1 MNSNEPHLTGHISKR
16 FDQEL
21 EEIRNQVLSMGG
33 YVETQVNNGIKAL
46 VESDSALATK
56 VVKKEKEVNR
66 MEVTIDEECV
76 QILARRQPAA
86 SDLRLLVA
94 VIKTI
99 TDLERIGDHAEKLG
113 RHQLELMDD
122 GVSSVSFARI
132 EHLGE
137 LVSKMLH
144 DSLDAFARMSVD
156 DAKKAHAMDKK
167 INAEFEGLMRQLIM
181 HMMEDPRTIKNA
193 LRVSWSVRALERI
206 GDHAK
211 NICEYV
217 IYLVVGKDVRHVLG
231 KDKSHVEIIEE
242 VEGR

>member
-56 VVKKEKEVNR
+56 VVKKEREINR

-167 INAEFEGLMRQLIM
+167 INAEFDGLMRQLIM

-193 LRVSWSVRALERI
+193 LRVSWSIRALERI

-231 KDKSHVEIIEE
+231 KDKSHVDIIEE